1 MIGGS
6 KLYQRGS
13 GTKLAGGHGMQVGN
27 LRSNMRWY
35 SQRQWPWCSAWERFG
50 NWVRKVG
57 SKSLLSRRPRTWC
70 KVSVGLET
78 SSCSKVHLET
88 LGQASVEAALM
99 LPILMLL
106 FAMLLQPACLLYTR
120 AIMQQA
126 AAETARALIS
136 RTTSGAFS
144 DESYVAYARRRLS
157 AVPNVAAFHTGGESG
172 WQIELS
178 GSESSSEV
186 SVSIKGK
193 LRPLPFVG
201 VVATMLGEVEGD
213 EVVLSVEAQE
223 AARPSWLEGSYKS
236 WAAEWD

>member
-1 MIGGS
+1 
-6 KLYQRGS
+6 
-13 GTKLAGGHGMQVGN
+13 
-27 LRSNMRWY
+27 
-35 SQRQWPWCSAWERFG
+35 
-50 NWVRKVG
+50 
-57 SKSLLSRRPRTWC
+57 
-70 KVSVGLET
+70 
-78 SSCSKVHLET
+78 
-88 LGQASVEAALM
+88 
-99 LPILMLL
+99 
-106 FAMLLQPACLLYTR
+106 
-120 AIMQQA
+120 MQQA

-136 RTTSGAFS
+136 RTTSGALS